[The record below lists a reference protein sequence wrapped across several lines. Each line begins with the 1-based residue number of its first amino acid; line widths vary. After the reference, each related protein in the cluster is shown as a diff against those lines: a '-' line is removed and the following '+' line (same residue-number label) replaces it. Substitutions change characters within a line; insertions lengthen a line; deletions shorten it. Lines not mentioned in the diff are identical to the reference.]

1 MATIAATKTMTSLRL
16 HANFKLYIFKLKS
29 LQLNRVK
36 FSQKSYPR
44 ARKAFVLNNP
54 LYDLKISDYF
64 WRNSMFI
71 LDKGCFPYW
80 KYCKKAD
87 FQC

>member
-1 MATIAATKTMTSLRL
+1 MTLLRL

-36 FSQKSYPR
+36 FSRKSYPLVG
-44 ARKAFVLNNP
+44 KAFVLINP
-54 LYDLKISDYF
+54 LYDLKISYYF
-64 WRNSMFI
+64 WRNSMFN
-71 LDKGCFPYW
+71 LDKGRFPYW
-80 KYCKKAD
+80 KYCKKRD